1 MPNVMG
7 SVLVGKRMHVF
18 TTSCISNDSIF
29 SHPVPTSET
38 VLPLLLMQQKVR
50 FRRTFAKASRGS
62 YKLFGYTVHNLLN
75 TFPRS
80 PVKTVHS

>member
-7 SVLVGKRMHVF
+7 SVLVGKRTHVI

-29 SHPVPTSET
+29 SHPVLTSET
-38 VLPLLLMQQKVR
+38 ILPILPMQQEVG
-50 FRRTFAKASRGS
+50 FLGTFAKDSKGFI
-62 YKLFGYTVHNLLN
+62 LTVLDIN

-80 PVKTVHS
+80 VVKTVHS